1 MTRATISSLLAA
13 LLLMQ
18 HSAFAADGITL
29 TRHGNLAD
37 VDIVAG
43 IAVADALQALAESYG
58 AEVKG
63 AAPEASIGPVHLV
76 DATLPQALAAVLP
89 NRSFMVK
96 YDQLAL
102 APQLIVLMQPSAH
115 AGGAAPPL
123 APLPEA
129 TSAAVMPPPGEGPG
143 AMTAQQRAA
152 CLMRRSHMKPG
163 GQNGGGQPDPEGN
176 PCLSPQLPGP
186 EPQ

>member
-1 MTRATISSLLAA
+1 MTRIFTSSLLAA

-29 TRHGNLAD
+29 TRHDNLAD
-37 VDIVAG
+37 VDIAAG
-43 IAVADALQALAESYG
+43 IAVADVVQALAESYG

-76 DATLPQALAAVLP
+76 GATLPQALTAVLP
-89 NRSFMVK
+89 NRSFIVK

-123 APLPEA
+123 APLPDA
-129 TSAAVMPPPGEGPG
+129 ASAAVMPPPGGTPG
-143 AMTAQQRAA
+143 ALTAQQRAA

-163 GQNGGGQPDPEGN
+163 SQNGGGQPDAEGN
-176 PCLSPQLPGP
+176 PCLSPQSTGADM
-186 EPQ
+186 Q